1 MGYPGSRR
9 AWGGGG
15 GGAGGG
21 AGGGGGGG
29 GEQGEGV
36 DWEEGGQV
44 GREGRTWGTR
54 HLWPF

>member
-1 MGYPGSRR
+1 MGHPGSRR

-21 AGGGGGGG
+21 EGGG

-36 DWEEGGQV
+36 DREEGGQV
-44 GREGRTWGTR
+44 GRQ
-54 HLWPF
+54 